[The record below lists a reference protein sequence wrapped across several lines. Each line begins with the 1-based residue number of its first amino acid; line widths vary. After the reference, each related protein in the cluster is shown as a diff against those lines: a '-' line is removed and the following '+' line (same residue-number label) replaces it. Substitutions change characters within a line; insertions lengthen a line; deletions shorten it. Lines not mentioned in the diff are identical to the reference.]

1 MVGQLRV
8 EGDGEE
14 FLLTFIK
21 DISLIYRQSPMGGTT
36 PIWSLLE
43 PSNKGHKF
51 KLNLFID
58 GYYLAV
64 VYLNIASTMTV
75 II

>member
-21 DISLIYRQSPMGGTT
+21 DLSLIYRQSPMRGQHQFGV
-36 PIWSLLE
+36 S
-43 PSNKGHKF
+43 
-51 KLNLFID
+51 
-58 GYYLAV
+58 
-64 VYLNIASTMTV
+64 
-75 II
+75 